1 MKTRKLNRG
10 LALGAVLLVGLAGFV
25 TFDYFN
31 FKGNKADI
39 ESAVKTYIED
49 SAKASISADG
59 DCAEAW
65 KKVIEDNWG
74 YNKFYSENFLFNYT
88 TAQIIQNDIDN
99 SKNDL
104 DMGHLTD
111 CSVKFGEIKVSKSGP
126 NLAQASV
133 EYTISFKGRGEAYL
147 LTFNGLTNAVEDSMN
162 YTNFDEDNSEE
173 KGLFS
178 DLEYEGRI
186 EFDDTTVFYLEFES
200 GEWKIV
206 ACDSDYSKGSE
217 FTITNENG
225 DALDLAKIA
234 KGESGA
240 VKEDDSD
247 KAKAEGAIKIKLPD
261 GTVIDVPEGE
271 ELPDLSELPKGAEII
286 KDGDTSKP
294 DADKSEQ
301 APEAGTQEDS
311 SSAPEPEVEDLDKV
325 EPNPSSS
332 ESESSS
338 SEADEPKG
346 ENVEKTVA
354 DDGTTHYYDKET
366 GEELLAANKLRG
378 WR

>member
-25 TFDYFN
+25 TFDHFN

-59 DCAEAW
+59 DCTEAW

-99 SKNDL
+99 LKNDF

-147 LTFNGLTNAVEDSMN
+147 LTMNGLTNAVTDSSN
-162 YTNFDEDNSEE
+162 YDFGEE
-173 KGLFS
+173 GDKEEGMFS

-186 EFDDTTVFYLEFES
+186 EYDDSSVFYLEFES

-206 ACDSDYSKGSE
+206 GAEYGRGTE

-240 VKEDDSD
+240 VKGGDGD

-261 GTVIDVPEGE
+261 GTVMDVPEGE

-286 KDGDTSKP
+286 KDNDTSKP

>member
-31 FKGNKADI
+31 FKSNKADI
-39 ESAVKTYIED
+39 ENAVKTYIED
-49 SAKASISADG
+49 SAKASISTDG

-74 YNKFYSENFLFNYT
+74 YNRFYSENFLFNYT

-99 SKNDL
+99 SKNDFDL
-104 DMGHLTD
+104 GHLTD

-126 NLAQASV
+126 NLARASV

-178 DLEYEGRI
+178 DLEYEGKI
-186 EFDDTTVFYLEFES
+186 EFDDTTVFYLEFEG

-247 KAKAEGAIKIKLPD
+247 KAKAEGEIQIKLPD

-271 ELPDLSELPKGAEII
+271 KLPDLSELPEGAEII
-286 KDGDTSKP
+286 GVTDKDSLTDPETENTENTSEL
-294 DADKSEQ
+294 DSTAD
-301 APEAGTQEDS
+301 DS
-311 SSAPEPEVEDLDKV
+311 SAAEPEKDA
-325 EPNPSSS
+325 PSGEENSS
-332 ESESSS
+332 ENDSTG
-338 SEADEPKG
+338 G
-346 ENVEKTVA
+346 EDN
-354 DDGTTHYYDKET
+354 G
-366 GEELLAANKLRG
+366 
-378 WR
+378 